1 MSNKLIPT
9 KKYARYA
16 AFDESGNIKMIL
28 PKYESSVGLAIYH
41 SEEAALRAHKKN
53 VRKIIIVEVKEIED
67 ATTNGEL

>member
-16 AFDESGNIKMIL
+16 AFDEAGNIKMIL
-28 PKYESSVGLAIYH
+28 PKYEGSAGLAIYP
-41 SEEAALRAHKKN
+41 SKELAMRAHKKD
-53 VRKIIIVEVKEIED
+53 VRKIIIVEVKEIEN